1 MRIKFLAILIAIIMC
16 LCFAAGCQG
25 TVRDFGGSM
34 TLELPPNTKLE
45 VITWK
50 DDSLWYCTRPM
61 RENEDA
67 EIHTYQQSSEFG
79 VFEGTV
85 TIVET
90 KQ

>member
-1 MRIKFLAILIAIIMC
+1 MKIKILAIVIAIIMC
-16 LCFAAGCQG
+16 LCCMTGCQG
-25 TVRDFGGSM
+25 CARGFGGSM

-61 RENEDA
+61 REDEQA

-79 VFEGTV
+79 VFEGSV
-85 TIVET
+85 TIVES

>member
-1 MRIKFLAILIAIIMC
+1 MQQKILAVLIAIIICVCCMT
-16 LCFAAGCQG
+16 GCQSV
-25 TVRDFGGSM
+25 TKNFGGSM

-61 RENEDA
+61 REGEQA
-67 EIHTYQQSSEFG
+67 ETHIYQQSTEFG

-85 TIVET
+85 TIIES
-90 KQ
+90 KL

>member
-1 MRIKFLAILIAIIMC
+1 MKIKILAIVIAIIMC
-16 LCFAAGCQG
+16 LCCMTGCQG
-25 TVRDFGGSM
+25 CARDFGDSM

-50 DDSLWYCTRPM
+50 DVSLWYCTRPM
-61 RENEDA
+61 REDEQA

-79 VFEGTV
+79 VFEGSV
-85 TIVET
+85 TIIES